1 MKHALLTLTLLVGLA
16 ALLFVLMPPAPA
28 GAAPPGCACGEVG
41 VSPSY
46 TGTGAT
52 CDAAKNSV
60 RAQADPF
67 IDSYCSPDGSCQRI
81 LVVTSGCSFVN
92 GQWQVTGYI
101 DFRCWA
107 CID

>member
-1 MKHALLTLTLLVGLA
+1 MKNAMVPLARLVGLT
-16 ALLFVLMPPAPA
+16 ALLFVLIHQAPA

-41 VSPSY
+41 VSPCY
-46 TGTGAT
+46 TGTGSS

-81 LVVTSGCSFVN
+81 LVVTSDCVCGAG
-92 GQWQVTGYI
+92 GQWSVTGYI

-107 CID
+107 CG